1 MDSSHLNFSN
11 QNLQNRSFKGLN
23 LNGANFSGADIRG
36 CDFSNAQLKDVNLT
50 GAKIGQSPR
59 VFVFVLTIACVV
71 AIITFK
77 AVSEMS
83 FGVLGRTPE
92 ESAWSY
98 SVALFVSLGIAGLC
112 ASLKRIIKENS
123 IFYRLTTIISGAA
136 SGALLGFYYGGS
148 SQGNNP
154 QIAVISAVFASL
166 VMAFVC
172 FKFKTGFVRVVV
184 AVTGCI
190 TNYGFAF
197 LLSSLAFAFL
207 SIPNILLGSIFICL
221 TLFATAST
229 MFCLLQAVKEITS
242 VGVTSFKGA
251 DLSNAKFDE
260 SVCNGYNG
268 CNG

>member
-36 CDFSNAQLKDVNLT
+36 CNFSNAQLQDANFTK
-50 GAKIGQSPR
+50 ARIGQVAK
-59 VFVFVLTIACVV
+59 VFICMLLMACIV
-71 AIITFK
+71 AIITLK

-112 ASLKRIIKENS
+112 ASLKGIIKENC
-123 IFYRLTTIISGAA
+123 IFHRLTTIISGAA
-136 SGALLGFYYGGS
+136 SGSLLGFYYGGS

-154 QIAVISAVFASL
+154 QIAVISAVVASL

-197 LLSSLAFAFL
+197 LLSSLAVAFL
-207 SIPNILLGSIFICL
+207 SIPNIFLGSIFICL
-221 TLFATAST
+221 TLIATVLT
-229 MFCLLQAVKEITS
+229 MLCLLQAVKEITS

-251 DLSNAKFDE
+251 NLSNAKFD
-260 SVCNGYNG
+260 GPTLQRIQRM
-268 CNG
+268 